1 MGKPGPNIFRLVV
14 GIVACTNGFV
24 SDSLAQSY
32 PVRPIRMLVGFTV
45 GGVGDIAARLVAQKL
60 SEPLGQSVVVENR
73 GGASGAI
80 ATEKVATSTAD
91 GYTLLLM
98 TAAETVIPALRTNLP
113 YKLERDLAPVS
124 LVAIGPF
131 VLVVPQSVPAR
142 TVKDLIALAR
152 SKPGKLSYGSVG
164 AGSTPHLAG
173 ELLKSMAGV
182 QITHVPYKG
191 GGESVIATASGQVD
205 IGFHSATAALPLLES
220 GKLRALGVTSAKRAS
235 FLPLIPTIAEAGL
248 PGFDRSSWNG
258 VLAPAGVPKNIIAR
272 LNAAIGKVVNT
283 VEMKEAFKR
292 EGLEPQTSTPEQFAA
307 FIQDELEK
315 NARLIKLIGVKSE

>member
-1 MGKPGPNIFRLVV
+1 MHRPGLKIFRLCV
-14 GIVACTNGFV
+14 GIVACLNLSV
-24 SDSLAQSY
+24 LDSPAQDY

-45 GGVGDIAARLVAQKL
+45 GGVGDITARLVAQKL
-60 SEPLGQSVVVENR
+60 SEPLGQHVVVENR

-80 ATEKVATSTAD
+80 ATERVATSTAD

-98 TAAETVIPALRTNLP
+98 TAVETVILALRTRLP

-124 LVAIGPF
+124 LVAIAPF
-131 VLVVPQSVPAR
+131 VLVIPQSMPAR
-142 TVKDLIALAR
+142 TVKELIALAR
-152 SKPGKLSYGSVG
+152 SQPGKLSYGSVG

-182 QITHVPYKG
+182 RIVHVPYKG

-205 IGFHSATAALPLLES
+205 IGFHSATAALPLVEA
-220 GKLRALGVTSAKRAS
+220 GKLRALGVNSAKRAS
-235 FLPLIPTIAEAGL
+235 FLPSIPTIAESGL

-258 VLAPAGVPKNIIAR
+258 VLAPAGVPRNIIAR

-283 VEMKEAFKR
+283 VEMRESFRR
-292 EGLEPQTSTPEQFAA
+292 EGLEPQTNTPEQFAA
-307 FIQDELEK
+307 FIQGELEK
-315 NARLIKLIGVKSE
+315 NSKLIKSIGLKAE

>member
-1 MGKPGPNIFRLVV
+1 MRKPGRKIFRLCV
-14 GIVACTNGFV
+14 GIVACLNLSV
-24 SDSLAQSY
+24 LDSPAQDY

-45 GGVGDIAARLVAQKL
+45 GGVGDITARLIAQKL
-60 SEPLGQSVVVENR
+60 SEPLGQHVVVENR

-80 ATEKVATSTAD
+80 ATERVATSTAD

-98 TAAETVIPALRTNLP
+98 TAAETVIPALRTRLP

-124 LVAIGPF
+124 LVAIAPF
-131 VLVVPQSVPAR
+131 VLVIPQSVPAH
-142 TVKDLIALAR
+142 TVKELIALAR
-152 SKPGKLSYGSVG
+152 SQPGKLSYGSVG

-182 QITHVPYKG
+182 RIVHVPYKG

-205 IGFHSATAALPLLES
+205 IGFHSATAALPLVEA

-235 FLPLIPTIAEAGL
+235 FLPSIPTIAESGL

-258 VLAPAGVPKNIIAR
+258 VLAPAGVPRNIIAR

-283 VEMKEAFKR
+283 VEMKESFKR
-292 EGLEPQTSTPEQFAA
+292 EGLEPQTNTPEQFAA
-307 FIQDELEK
+307 FIQGELEK
-315 NARLIKLIGVKSE
+315 NSKLIKSIGLKAE

>member
-1 MGKPGPNIFRLVV
+1 MRKPGRKIFRLSVA
-14 GIVACTNGFV
+14 IVACTNWLVF
-24 SDSLAQSY
+24 DSLAQSY

-45 GGVGDIAARLVAQKL
+45 GGVGDITARLVAQKL
-60 SEPLGQSVVVENR
+60 SEPLGQHVVVENR

-80 ATEKVATSTAD
+80 ATERVATSTAD

-98 TAAETVIPALRTNLP
+98 TAAETVIPALRTKLP
-113 YKLERDLAPVS
+113 YQLERDLAPVS
-124 LVAIGPF
+124 LVAIAPF
-131 VLVVPQSVPAR
+131 VLVIPQSVPAR

-152 SKPGKLSYGSVG
+152 SQPGKLSYGSVG

-182 QITHVPYKG
+182 RIVHVPYKG

-205 IGFHSATAALPLLES
+205 IGFHSATAALPLVEA

-235 FLPLIPTIAEAGL
+235 FLPSIPTIAESGL

-258 VLAPAGVPKNIIAR
+258 VLAPAGVPGNIITR

-283 VEMKEAFKR
+283 VEMRESFRR
-292 EGLEPQTSTPEQFAA
+292 EGLEPQTNTPEQFAA
-307 FIQDELEK
+307 FIQGELEK
-315 NARLIKLIGVKSE
+315 NSKLIKSIGLKAE